1 MVNETSERP
10 KLTAKGERIRARIVE
25 EAAALIHERGVV
37 ATTLEDVKVAAEVSG
52 SQLYHY
58 FPDKDELVQAVID
71 YHADAIVSRNRQA
84 LGSANGV
91 EAWQKMVIT
100 AAKRTKAKGGC
111 ALGSLVGQLAES
123 DPEARALI
131 ASGFDQ
137 WAAAISDGLRSLHA
151 EGKLPS
157 DDRPGRSRHYPARRA
172 RRRASTR
179 PGATEHPPVRNRSQY
194 PPRAHHQQIS
204 PGAAREPSICGPA
217 GGSRHGRRSQVGGIG
232 LLAQD
237 SGRSSGD
244 DRPEFTAVIERLGAA
259 PSVR

>member
-1 MVNETSERP
+1 MVNDTSDRP
-10 KLTAKGERIRARIVE
+10 RLTAKGARTRARIVA
-25 EAAALIHERGVV
+25 EAAALIHERGV
-37 ATTLEDVKVAAEVSG
+37 AGTTLDDVKVAAEVSG

-91 EAWQKMVIT
+91 EVWQKMVIT

-123 DPEARALI
+123 DPEARSLI

-157 DDRPGRSRHYPARRA
+157 DVDPDDLAITLLATLEGGLLLAQVQR
-172 RRRASTR
+172 STR
-179 PGATEHPPVRNRSQY
+179 PFETAINT
-194 PPRAHHQQIS
+194 
-204 PGAAREPSICGPA
+204 
-217 GGSRHGRRSQVGGIG
+217 
-232 LLAQD
+232 LLALAIG
-237 SGRSSGD
+237 S
-244 DRPEFTAVIERLGAA
+244 
-259 PSVR
+259 